1 MGFFVFSAE
10 TWYKISYVNT
20 MKITGILIVL
30 ATLACNTPAK
40 QTETETVISATT
52 VYEDTSK
59 PISNA
64 DTPQIANEAK
74 IPVENI
80 PQVMTTV
87 TRQELVSYAKTL
99 MGVPYKYAS
108 TNPSV
113 GFDCSGF
120 ITYVFN
126 HFNIEVPRSSV
137 DFTNVG
143 KEVDAKNAMEGDLIL
158 FTGTNDSIRIVGH
171 MGIVT
176 ENADTLKFIHSS
188 SGKAMGVTI
197 SDLGTYYSRRF
208 VKVVRVFPD

>member
-1 MGFFVFSAE
+1 M
-10 TWYKISYVNT
+10 KISGYLFIALT
-20 MKITGILIVL
+20 
-30 ATLACNTPAK
+30 ALACNTPAK
-40 QTETETVISATT
+40 KTEIETVISATT

-59 PISNA
+59 PTPNA
-64 DTPQIANEAK
+64 DTPQIPNEAK
-74 IPVENI
+74 IPVQDI
-80 PQVMTTV
+80 PRIMTTV
-87 TRQELVSYAKTL
+87 TRQELVGYAKTL
-99 MGVPYKYAS
+99 IGVPYKYAS
-108 TNPSV
+108 TNPAD

-143 KEVDAKNAMEGDLIL
+143 KEVNTKDALEGDLIL

-176 ENADTLKFIHSS
+176 ENADTLKFIHST

-197 SDLGTYYSRRF
+197 SGLNGYYERRF

>member
-1 MGFFVFSAE
+1 M
-10 TWYKISYVNT
+10 KISGYLFIALT
-20 MKITGILIVL
+20 
-30 ATLACNTPAK
+30 ALACNTPAK
-40 QTETETVISATT
+40 KTETETVISATT

-59 PISNA
+59 PVPGA
-64 DTPQIANEAK
+64 DTPQLANEAK
-74 IPVENI
+74 IPVQDI
-80 PQVMTTV
+80 PRIMTTV
-87 TRQELVSYAKTL
+87 TRQELVGYAKTL
-99 MGVPYKYAS
+99 IGVPYKYAS
-108 TNPSV
+108 TNPAD

-137 DFTNVG
+137 DFTHVG
-143 KEVDAKNAMEGDLIL
+143 KEVNAKDALEGDLIL

-176 ENADTLKFIHSS
+176 ENADTLKFIHST

-197 SDLGTYYSRRF
+197 SDLGTYYSPRF